1 MSCDMKIRVAQL
13 GKCYKIYSKPQDRL
27 KQALWRGRRRW
38 CQEFW
43 ALKDVSFVVDRGET
57 VGVIGQNGS
66 GKSTLLQLIAGIL
79 TPTEGRCGVQGRV
92 AALLELG
99 AGFDPECTGREN
111 VYMNAAVL
119 GLSREEIDACYN
131 DIIAFADIGEFV
143 ERPVKMYSSGMYL
156 RLAFAVAVNVEPDIL
171 LIDEVLAVGD
181 IRFQAKCLERMRE
194 IQRRGT
200 TVLFVS
206 HSMEQVKRFCPRC
219 LWLDGGRLMMDGEA
233 PIVTD
238 RYVASMTAA
247 GNDGQPVGT
256 PPSLDHGVLA
266 RIRSVELSE
275 KTLEVFASFQISV
288 EYEVFENNLA
298 SLLLGVAFYTMD
310 RRSYIFG
317 PNTALDDIAIPSTV
331 GLHRVIYSI
340 PRLPLLGGTYMV
352 DVGMFL
358 DRGLVC
364 LDYRRE
370 AAGFII
376 QAPYR
381 AEGLVHIEH
390 VWEVCE

>member
-1 MSCDMKIRVAQL
+1 
-13 GKCYKIYSKPQDRL
+13 
-27 KQALWRGRRRW
+27 
-38 CQEFW
+38 
-43 ALKDVSFVVDRGET
+43 

-66 GKSTLLQLIAGIL
+66 GKSTLLQLIAGLL
-79 TPTEGRCGVQGRV
+79 TPTEGVCGVQGRV

-119 GLSREEIDACYN
+119 GLSREETETRYR
-131 DIIAFADIGEFV
+131 DIIAFADIGEFA
-143 ERPVKMYSSGMYL
+143 ERPVKMYSSGMSL
-156 RLAFAVAVNVEPDIL
+156 RLAFAVAVSVEPDIL

-200 TVLFVS
+200 TILFVS
-206 HSMEQVKRFCPRC
+206 HSVEQVKRFCLRC

-233 PIVTD
+233 PLVTD
-238 RYVASMTAA
+238 RYVASMTAVR
-247 GNDGQPVGT
+247 NDDQPVGS
-256 PPSLDHGVLA
+256 PPIVDHGVLA
-266 RIRSVELSE
+266 RIHSVELSE
-275 KTLEVFASFQISV
+275 TTAEVFAPLQVSV
-288 EYEVFENNLA
+288 EYEVCENNLA
-298 SLLLGVAFYTMD
+298 NLLLGVAFYTPD

-340 PRLPLLGGTYMV
+340 PRLPLLGGTYVV

-364 LDYRRE
+364 VDYRRE
-370 AAGFII
+370 AAEFII

-390 VWEVCE
+390 IWEVCE